1 MTSRIEQLRLGG
13 SNRSLLLLALIAG
26 LVAAVVVFV
35 AVNNGSDDDK
45 GVSTPG
51 GEGVAVVVANQDI
64 SVGTEI
70 TADMVKVVEVPS
82 GLLVKNAITESTL
95 AIGQT
100 ARFPISQGQQ
110 LVRASFGVQADED
123 GLAYV
128 VPRGMR
134 AMAISVEEVTAVG
147 GLLLP
152 GDRVDVIAVFN
163 SETSILEIL
172 TAPAEQRPTTAVTI
186 LQDVE
191 ILAIAQEAQEPLPA
205 LDDTSDPSGQGRT
218 SGQLP
223 DDPDTDPRAATVTLA
238 LDPQQVAILAAVQE
252 EASRVFLSLR
262 AIGDDVVGDG
272 AKFDVST
279 LIGQ

>member
-1 MTSRIEQLRLGG
+1 MARIEQLRLAG
-13 SNRSLLLLALIAG
+13 SNRTLLLLALIAG

-35 AVNNGSDDDK
+35 AVNNGSDDGK
-45 GVSTPG
+45 AVSTPG
-51 GEGVAVVVANQDI
+51 GDVGAVVVANQDI
-64 SVGTEI
+64 SAGTEI
-70 TADMVKVVEVPS
+70 TAEMVKVIDVS
-82 GLLVKNAITESTL
+82 AGLLVKNAITERDL

-100 ARFPISQGQQ
+100 ARFPISQGAQ

-128 VPRGMR
+128 IPKGKR
-134 AMAISVEEVTAVG
+134 AMALSVEEVTAVG

-152 GDRVDVIAVFN
+152 GDRVDVIAVFD
-163 SETSILEIL
+163 SGTSILDIL
-172 TAPAEQRPTTAVTI
+172 TAPAEQRPTTALTV

-191 ILAIAQEAQEPLPA
+191 VLAIAQAAQEPLPA
-205 LDDTSDPSGQGRT
+205 LTEGTDATGQGRT

-223 DDPDTDPRAATVTLA
+223 DNPDTNPRAGTVTLA
-238 LDPQQVAILAAVQE
+238 LDPQQVATLAAIQQ

-262 AIGDDVVGDG
+262 AIGDDVVGEG
-272 AKFDVST
+272 ARFDVST

>member
-1 MTSRIEQLRLGG
+1 MARIEQLRLAG
-13 SNRSLLLLALIAG
+13 SNRPLLLLALVAG

-35 AVNNGSDDDK
+35 AVNSGGDDETT
-45 GVSTPG
+45 VSAPG
-51 GEGVAVVVANQDI
+51 GDVAAAVVANQDI

-70 TADMVKVVEVPS
+70 TADMVRVVDVPVE
-82 GLLVKNAITESTL
+82 LLVKNAITESEL

-100 ARFPISQGQQ
+100 ARFPISQGEQ

-128 VPRGMR
+128 LPKGMR
-134 AMAISVEEVTAVG
+134 AMALPVEEATMVG

-152 GDRVDVIAVFN
+152 GDRVDVIAVFD

-172 TAPAEQRPTTAVTI
+172 TAPAEQRPTTSVTV
-186 LQDVE
+186 LQNVE
-191 ILAIAQEAQEPLPA
+191 ILAIGQEAQEPLPA
-205 LDDTSDPSGQGRT
+205 VQDATDPSGQTRT
-218 SGQLP
+218 SGEVP
-223 DDPDTDPRAATVTLA
+223 DDADTDPKATTITLA
-238 LDPQQVAILAAVQE
+238 LDPQQAATLAAVQQ

-262 AIGDDVVGDG
+262 AVGDDVIGEG
-272 AKFDVST
+272 AHFDVST